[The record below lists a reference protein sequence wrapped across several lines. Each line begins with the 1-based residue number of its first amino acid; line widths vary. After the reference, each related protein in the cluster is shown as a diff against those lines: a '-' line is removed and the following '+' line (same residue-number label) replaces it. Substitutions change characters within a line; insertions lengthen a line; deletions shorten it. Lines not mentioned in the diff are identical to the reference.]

1 MTIVGLDTVIYGVE
15 DMALGRRFFT
25 DWGLAKTSA
34 NKRETVFETAQGTQV
49 VLRPYD
55 APDLPPAVGS
65 GPTAREIV
73 WGMKTQRDLD
83 AIEKALGRDGNVARD
98 HDGTV
103 RTIDPN
109 GYGVGFR
116 LWRHKPLKL
125 GRQPVNHPAA
135 RERQGRRGKLYE
147 RAIPSRL
154 GHVVFT
160 VPDFREAE
168 SWYVKR
174 LGFCVSDRQP
184 GRAVYL
190 RCAPASDHHN
200 LFFMKRP
207 EPYPAFHH
215 LAFEVRDVHEM
226 FGGGLFMCSKGWP
239 TSIGPGR
246 HVVSTAYYWYF
257 RNPCGGAV
265 EYFADA
271 DFPDETWK
279 PRNYEP
285 KRSTF
290 AEWSLL
296 DGLERFGTEENK
308 PADAKSRQNLRS
320 IASPEGQKV

>member
-1 MTIVGLDTVIYGVE
+1 MTIIGLDSVVYGVE
-15 DMALGRRFFT
+15 DMAAGCRFFA
-25 DWGLAKTSA
+25 DWGLARTRS
-34 NKRETVFETAQGTQV
+34 NRRETVFETAQGTQV
-49 VLRPYD
+49 VLRP
-55 APDLPPAVGS
+55 ANAAGLPAAVGKGS
-65 GPTAREIV
+65 TAREIV
-73 WGMKTQRDLD
+73 WGVKTRRDLD
-83 AIEKALGRDGNVARD
+83 AIEKALAGDGGVRRDD
-98 HDGTV
+98 DGAV
-103 RTIDPN
+103 RTTDPN
-109 GYGVGFR
+109 GYGLGFA
-116 LWRHKPLKL
+116 LWRHAPLKA

-135 RERQGRRGKLYE
+135 RERQGRRGRLYD
-147 RAIPSRL
+147 RAFPSRL

-168 SWYVKR
+168 DWYVRR
-174 LGFCVSDRQP
+174 LGFHVSDRQP

-207 EPYPAFHH
+207 EPRPAFHH

-226 FGGGLFMCSKGWP
+226 FGGGLFMRSRGWP

-271 DFPDETWK
+271 DFPDEKWR
-279 PRNYEP
+279 PRNYTP
-285 KRSTF
+285 GRSTF

-296 DGLERFGTEENK
+296 DGLERFGMEEKK
-308 PADAKSRQNLRS
+308 PTGARSRRNLKS